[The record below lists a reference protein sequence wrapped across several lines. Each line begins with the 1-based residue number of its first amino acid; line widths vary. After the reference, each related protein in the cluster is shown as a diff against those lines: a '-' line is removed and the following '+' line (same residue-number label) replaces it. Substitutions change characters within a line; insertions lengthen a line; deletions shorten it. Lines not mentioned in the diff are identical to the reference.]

1 MILIISS
8 SSSKTS
14 SSAINTIVSSNR
26 MFLVE
31 ITLCFENT
39 QTLYIF
45 VDSYPTSQPIYAF
58 GSSLSSKSLLRS
70 YIYVLYPNLNI

>member
-8 SSSKTS
+8 SFSKTN
-14 SSAINTIVSSNR
+14 SSAVNIIILSNR

-31 ITLCFENT
+31 ITLYFENT

-45 VDSYPTSQPIYAF
+45 IDSYPTSQPIYAF
-58 GSSLSSKSLLRS
+58 GSSLSSRFLLRL
-70 YIYVLYPNLNI
+70 YIYVLHPNLNI